1 MVVNDLLCSLICE
14 PCKIALLPH
23 EAQGHPDNQHET
35 SQLAIDPMVFKKV
48 LDIMGVLDEFPEPG
62 FGGPTCPE
70 FGGLAPK
77 QGYRC
82 EECEKPL
89 GTKASSA
96 KHYSK
101 AHPGIKKP
109 KELPDIYFQ
118 CLNRGTGPA
127 QTLFEVLP
135 FDTPDTDS
143 DEMLVAS
150 LRAETDKSFQQ
161 SIDPSLLNARG
172 ISPWLLST
180 KWHLH
185 VAGYDP
191 RELMALVTPVH
202 KKDMPRLVSLVHSYY
217 LQATALIEETDDLT
231 LQYLNSPD
239 PGKKYVNVY
248 LLRFMSLTY

>member
-1 MVVNDLLCSLICE
+1 MVVNDPLCCLICE
-14 PCKIALLPH
+14 PCKVALLPD
-23 EAQGHPDNQHET
+23 EAQSHLDKQHGE
-35 SQLAIDPMVFKKV
+35 SELEIDQPVFKKA
-48 LDIMGVLDEFPEPG
+48 LDIMGVMDVFPEPG
-62 FGGPTCPE
+62 FGGPECPA
-70 FGGLAPK
+70 FGGLGIK

-82 EECEKPL
+82 EECEQAL

-101 AHPGIKKP
+101 VHPGIKKP
-109 KELPDIYFQ
+109 KELPDIYTQ
-118 CLNRGTGPA
+118 CLNYGAGPA
-127 QTLFEVLP
+127 RTLFEVLP
-135 FDTPDTDS
+135 FDTPDTNS

-191 RELMALVTPVH
+191 RELMALVTPMH